1 MGWGKEKLALFINER
16 SLWVLDT
23 EQTSNKMG
31 RREDFRVSR
40 RWRFRQVKVQVY
52 IPDINLSWK

>member
-1 MGWGKEKLALFINER
+1 MGRGKEKLALFINER